1 MLEQLR
7 AEIDECD
14 SILVA
19 AMKRRF
25 QIAERIAEF
34 KIEQGLALYQPDR
47 EAAILE
53 KLAGGNQAYP
63 YGEQMKSL
71 YETIFRLSRAVQM
84 AAMLPFNIVLIGFM
98 GSGKTSTGQYLASVG
113 GYTFVDTD
121 QEIEKKAGLSVS
133 EIFKR
138 FGEAHFRKLEAEAV
152 AAAAA
157 CTKSII
163 SCGGGVVLDQANVL
177 RLKQNGKLVWLD
189 APVEALYERIKSQ
202 GGRPLAADKGIAEF
216 RELYRR
222 RREYYQAAAD
232 CSIDTENKAV
242 FEVADAIL
250 CMGVKLQNIQK

>member
-19 AMKRRF
+19 TMKRRF

-47 EAAILE
+47 EAAILA

-63 YGEQMKSL
+63 YGEQMKTL

-84 AAMLPFNIVLIGFM
+84 AAMLPFNVVLIGFM
-98 GSGKTSTGQYLASVG
+98 GSGKTSAGQYLASVG
-113 GYTFVDTD
+113 GYAFVDTD
-121 QEIEKKAGLSVS
+121 QEIEKKAGVSIS
-133 EIFKR
+133 EIFNR

-157 CTKSII
+157 CTKTVI
-163 SCGGGVVLDQANVL
+163 SCGGGAVLDQANVQ
-177 RLKQNGKLVWLD
+177 RLKQSGKLVWLD
-189 APVEALYERIKSQ
+189 APAEVLYERIKPQ
-202 GGRPLAADKGIAEF
+202 GGRPLAADKGMDEF
-216 RELYRR
+216 RELYCR
-222 RREYYQAAAD
+222 RREYYLAAAD
-232 CSIDTENKAV
+232 WTIDTENKAV
-242 FEVADAIL
+242 SEVAEAIMR
-250 CMGVKLQNIQK
+250 MGAKLETK